1 MLFPF
6 SVWVKIMREILASD
20 QTRLMTRTPCE
31 GAYELRS
38 AIAEHL
44 WNFRNMQVMPE
55 PIIIGA
61 GTEYLYMLLHLL
73 LGWASEQD
81 NRYIIE
87 DDYDS
92 EFRTF

>member
-1 MLFPF
+1 M
-6 SVWVKIMREILASD
+6 S
-20 QTRLMTRTPCE
+20 
-31 GAYELRS
+31 
-38 AIAEHL
+38 
-44 WNFRNMQVMPE
+44 E